1 MALLEVCVDCLESA
15 INADKSGAARLELCS
30 ALSLGGLTPSVGLL
44 RAVKRQIKTRTFV
57 MIRCREGD
65 FVYDDDELV
74 VMRDDIAALKES
86 GADGFVLG
94 VLNKDATI
102 NKEACRMLLQAAH
115 PLPCTFHRYSISI
128 SVVASIEMARLSQE
142 SPHNDEESFLN
153 QFRAFD
159 ETADAMQS
167 LEDVIQLGFQRILTS
182 GQQATAVQGLGL
194 IKQLQ
199 SGSAGRIII
208 MAGAGVTEENA
219 RRIVVE
225 SGVAEIHGSA
235 SYQRSLPTSGNTL
248 NMGSQPEVRM
258 RRVTCCQ
265 QVARIVES
273 IAGASAIQWF
283 VLLLL
288 L

>member
-142 SPHNDEESFLN
+142 SPHNDEESF
-153 QFRAFD
+153 FRLAF
-159 ETADAMQS
+159 
-167 LEDVIQLGFQRILTS
+167 VF
-182 GQQATAVQGLGL
+182 
-194 IKQLQ
+194 
-199 SGSAGRIII
+199 SAFN
-208 MAGAGVTEENA
+208 V
-219 RRIVVE
+219 
-225 SGVAEIHGSA
+225 
-235 SYQRSLPTSGNTL
+235 
-248 NMGSQPEVRM
+248 
-258 RRVTCCQ
+258 
-265 QVARIVES
+265 
-273 IAGASAIQWF
+273 
-283 VLLLL
+283 
-288 L
+288 